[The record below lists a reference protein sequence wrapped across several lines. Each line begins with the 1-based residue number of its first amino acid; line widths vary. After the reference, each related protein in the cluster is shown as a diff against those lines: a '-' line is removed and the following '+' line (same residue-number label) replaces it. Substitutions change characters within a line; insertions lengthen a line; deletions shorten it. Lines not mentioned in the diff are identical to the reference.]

1 MLFRSIG
8 GLSTAPLYE
17 RLETNPGNALH
28 PMKKRSFRPLL
39 IVFLWSWLTICSQGR
54 DTIAFVDVTILP
66 MDRDVALP
74 HHTVVV
80 AGDRITAMGPTQEVS
95 VPDGSQIID
104 GAGKYLIPG
113 LAEMHGHNPPAGSS
127 QSYIENTYF
136 LFLANGV
143 TTVRGM
149 LGWPG
154 QLELRDRIRTG
165 QLLGPTLY
173 LAGPSFSGAT
183 VRSPSQAEQ
192 RVRQQ
197 KSEGWDLLKVHPGL
211 KRSDYDAMARTA
223 DSVGIRFAG
232 HVPADVGL
240 LHAIE
245 KGQETIDHLD
255 GYIEY
260 LQADRSPIDPARL
273 REIVKITRDTGTW
286 VVPTMVLWETI
297 IGAASLEKMSAYPEL
312 RYMPAAEVQRW
323 ISGYQRRLAGPSFD
337 RESALQ
343 IAANRRILLLALH
356 DGGARILF
364 GTDSP
369 QQFSVPGF
377 SIHREMKAMVDCGMT
392 PFEVLQTATKN
403 VGDYFKGR
411 DTFGLV
417 AIGQR
422 ADLLLLKANPVSNLA
437 NLTRRAGVMVRGRW
451 IPESEIAAGL
461 ARIAAESRQ

>member
-1 MLFRSIG
+1 MKPHPITLF
-8 GLSTAPLYE
+8 
-17 RLETNPGNALH
+17 
-28 PMKKRSFRPLL
+28 LL
-39 IVFLWSWLTICSQGR
+39 IFLSSWFPSVIQGK
-54 DTIAFVDVTILP
+54 DAIAFVDVTVLP

-80 AGDRITAMGPTQEVS
+80 VGDRITAVGPTRETS

-104 GAGKYLIPG
+104 GVGKYLIPG

-143 TTVRGM
+143 TTVRSM

-154 QLELRDRIRTG
+154 QLELRDQVRSG
-165 QLLGPTLY
+165 KLLGPSLY
-173 LAGPSFSGAT
+173 LAGPSFSGASI
-183 VRSPSQAEQ
+183 RSPSQAEE

-197 KSEGWDLLKVHPGL
+197 KAEGWDLLKVHPGL
-211 KRSDYDAMARTA
+211 KRGDYDAMASVA
-223 DSVGIRFAG
+223 DSLGIRFAG
-232 HVPADVGL
+232 HVPADVGI

-260 LQADRSPIDPARL
+260 LQAEKSPIDPAKL
-273 REIVKITRDTGTW
+273 KEVVKLTHDTGTW

-297 IGAASLEKMSAYPEL
+297 IGAASLDRMSAYPEL
-312 RYMPAAEVQRW
+312 RYMPSAEVQRW
-323 ISGYQRRLAGPSFD
+323 ISGYRRRQDSPSFD
-337 RESALQ
+337 REKALQ
-343 IAANRRILLLALH
+343 IAANRRILLLAMH

-392 PFEVLQTATKN
+392 PFDVLQTATKN
-403 VGDYFKGR
+403 VGEYFKAR

-417 AIGQR
+417 AVGHR
-422 ADLLLLKANPVSNLA
+422 ADLVLLRANPVSDLA
-437 NLTRRAGVMVRGRW
+437 HLTQRSGVMVRGRW

-461 ARIAAESRQ
+461 ARIAAESRL

>member
-1 MLFRSIG
+1 
-8 GLSTAPLYE
+8 
-17 RLETNPGNALH
+17 
-28 PMKKRSFRPLL
+28 MKPRPFPFHLL
-39 IVFLWSWLTICSQGR
+39 VFLCCWLPAYSR
-54 DTIAFVDVTILP
+54 ASDTIAFVDVTVLP
-66 MDRDVALP
+66 MDRDIALP
-74 HHTVVV
+74 HHTVIVV
-80 AGDRITAMGPTQEVS
+80 GDRITAVGPSQEIS

-154 QLELRDRIRTG
+154 QLELRDKVRTG
-165 QLLGPTLY
+165 KLLGPSLY

-192 RVRQQ
+192 RVRLQ

-223 DSVGIRFAG
+223 DSLEIRFAG

-245 KGQETIDHLD
+245 KRQETIDHLD

-260 LQADRSPIDPARL
+260 LQAEKSPIDPAKL
-273 REIVKITRDTGTW
+273 REVVKLTRDTGTW

-297 IGAASLEKMSAYPEL
+297 IGAASLERMSAYPEL
-312 RYMPAAEVQRW
+312 RYMPVAEVQRW
-323 ISGYQRRLAGPSFD
+323 ITGYQRRTANPSFD
-337 RESALQ
+337 REKARQ

-403 VGDYFKGR
+403 VGEYFKGR

-417 AIGQR
+417 APGHR
-422 ADLLLLKANPVSNLA
+422 ADLILLKANPVSDLGH
-437 NLTRRAGVMVRGRW
+437 LTQRAGVMVRGRW

-461 ARIAAESRQ
+461 ARIAAESKH

>member
-1 MLFRSIG
+1 MKTKPSRLHLLVLLCCWFSV
-8 GLSTAPLYE
+8 LSHA
-17 RLETNPGNALH
+17 
-28 PMKKRSFRPLL
+28 S
-39 IVFLWSWLTICSQGR
+39 
-54 DTIAFVDVTILP
+54 DTIAFVDVTVLP
-66 MDRDVALP
+66 MDQEVTLS

-80 AGDRITAMGPTQEVS
+80 VGDRITAVGPSQEIS
-95 VPDGSQIID
+95 VPHGSQIID
-104 GAGKYLIPG
+104 GAGKFLIPG

-127 QSYIENTYF
+127 PSYIENTYF

-154 QLELRDRIRTG
+154 QLELRDKVRSG
-165 QLLGPTLY
+165 KLLGPSLY

-211 KRSDYDAMARTA
+211 KRSDYDVMARTA
-223 DSVGIRFAG
+223 DSLGIRFAG
-232 HVPADVGL
+232 HVPADVGI

-245 KGQETIDHLD
+245 KRQETIDHLD

-260 LQADRSPIDPARL
+260 LQAEKSPIDPAKL
-273 REIVKITRDTGTW
+273 QKVVKLTRDTGTW

-297 IGAASLEKMSAYPEL
+297 IGAASLERMSAYPEL

-323 ISGYQRRLAGPSFD
+323 ISGYQRRTENPSFD
-337 RESALQ
+337 RATALQ

-377 SIHREMKAMVDCGMT
+377 SIHREMKAMVDCRMT

-403 VGDYFKGR
+403 VGEYFKGR

-417 AIGQR
+417 AAGHR
-422 ADLLLLKANPVSNLA
+422 ADLVLLKANPISDLSH
-437 NLTRRAGVMVRGRW
+437 LTQRAGVMVRGRW
-451 IPESEIAAGL
+451 IPESEIAARL
-461 ARIAAESRQ
+461 ARIAAESKL